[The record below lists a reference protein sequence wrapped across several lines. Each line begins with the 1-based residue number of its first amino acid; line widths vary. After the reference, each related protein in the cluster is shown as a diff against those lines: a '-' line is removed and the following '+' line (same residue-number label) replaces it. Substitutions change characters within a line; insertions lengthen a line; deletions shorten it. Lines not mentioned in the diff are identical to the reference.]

1 MRFLI
6 NVTLTRLNNF
16 QLSVFNCQFELF
28 PFNCRRWFRA
38 DVVTY
43 SVNAS
48 DFIDDIVRYFCQE
61 FIWEVN
67 PVC

>member
-28 PFNCRRWFRA
+28 PFNCRRWLRA
-38 DVVTY
+38 DVVAY

-48 DFIDDIVRYFCQE
+48 DLIDDIV
-61 FIWEVN
+61 
-67 PVC
+67 